1 MRAYKGFNENLA
13 CTCGK
18 GIFYYQP
25 GATYREKDSKT
36 ASTGFHSAENPADCF
51 TWYSPNGSNRFF
63 LVEAGGSIDEGIDDT
78 KIASTELTL
87 VKELNLKQMTLACMI
102 YMAKHPTRKWKCF
115 GSHHKIDEQAEVALG
130 IAIGRGEKPKA
141 KAKSGCIGLM
151 LERNGVVMQAKAA
164 MVDGKNIKSNKWY
177 TITEEGTLVCE

>member
-13 CTCGK
+13 CIYGK
-18 GIFYYQP
+18 GIFNYQP
-25 GATYREKDSKT
+25 GVTYREKDSKV
-36 ASTGFHSAENPADCF
+36 ASTGFHSAENPAGCLIVYPPD
-51 TWYSPNGSNRFF
+51 GRNRYF
-63 LVEAGGSIDEGIDDT
+63 LVEAGGSIDEEIDDT

-102 YMAKHPTRKWKCF
+102 YMAKHPTRKWKCS
-115 GSHHKIDEQAEVALG
+115 GSNHKIDEQAEIASG